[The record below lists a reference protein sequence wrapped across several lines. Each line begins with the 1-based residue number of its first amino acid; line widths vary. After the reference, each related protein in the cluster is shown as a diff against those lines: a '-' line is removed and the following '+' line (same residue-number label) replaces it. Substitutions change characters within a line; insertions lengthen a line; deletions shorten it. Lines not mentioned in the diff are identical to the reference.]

1 MTDARSAERA
11 AYEEARAA
19 FEKLVTQDK
28 VAFVVEATFTT
39 LGHAVEDLGRGLGD
53 LFEGL
58 ARDAEH
64 AFSFGE
70 PGRPAGDDDRQQGE
84 PAA

>member
-1 MTDARSAERA
+1 MTDAHSSDRT
-11 AYEEARAA
+11 AYEHVRSA
-19 FEKLVTQDK
+19 FEKLETQDK

-39 LGHAVEDLGRGLGD
+39 MGHVVEDVGRGLGD

-58 ARDAEH
+58 ARDA
-64 AFSFGE
+64 ADTFSFGE
-70 PGRPAGDDDRQQGE
+70 PERPAGAEGE